1 MKTTKVMFAVAI
13 MALMFASCGKK
24 EKILVLYYSQTGN
37 TKAVAEEFAN
47 RLGADIE
54 EITAI
59 VPYDGDF
66 QATIERCKEEMALD
80 SLPDINCLKHNINE
94 YDVFFIGYPVWFG
107 TYAQPI
113 ASFLRD
119 NNLSGKKIVPFCTFG
134 SGGLESSKKDLVDA
148 QPDAWILPAY
158 GIRAARMDFMP
169 QEVETFLIANGF
181 IKGKYLY
188 PVTFSYPHPVSDADI
203 ALYDAAVKGYPMLNA
218 RPVEVGFRSNNGDL
232 EYVYTAVDEPRMPA
246 PDDGDKKPDLPPAG
260 KVKVYVKVIPGVDTS
275 FTRVVR

>member
-1 MKTTKVMFAVAI
+1 MKTIKVMFAVAI

-94 YDVFFIGYPVWFG
+94 YDVIFIGYPVWFG
-107 TYAQPI
+107 TYAPPI
-113 ASFLRD
+113 ASFLKD

-134 SGGLESSKKDLVDA
+134 SGGLFSSSADLA
-148 QPDAWILPAY
+148 AKLPEATILPGY
-158 GIRAARMDFMP
+158 GIRAARIDAAAL
-169 QEVETFLIANGF
+169 EVDYFLQSHGYMEGEFAQLEEF
-181 IKGKYLY
+181 
-188 PVTFSYPHPVSDADI
+188 PASHPVSAEEAAI
-203 ALYDAAVKGYPMLNA
+203 FDAAVGDYPMIQA
-218 RPVEVGFRSNNGDL
+218 TATEVACRTVPEGVEYLF
-232 EYVYTAVDEPRMPA
+232 TAQNKPREGMPA
-246 PDDGDKKPDLPPAG
+246 FGPMEM
-260 KVKVYVKVIPGVDTS
+260 KVYVLVAEGQPPV
-275 FTRVVR
+275 FTQVVR